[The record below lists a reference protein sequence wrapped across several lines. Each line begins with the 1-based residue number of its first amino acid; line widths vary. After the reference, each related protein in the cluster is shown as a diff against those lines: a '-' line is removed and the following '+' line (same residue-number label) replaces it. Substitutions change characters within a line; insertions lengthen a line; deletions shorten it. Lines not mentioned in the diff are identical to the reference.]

1 MKLIITLMG
10 GLGLFLFG
18 MNFMSQG
25 LQKAAGSKLRGI
37 LEAMTK
43 NKLIAVLFGALFTAL
58 IQSSGATTVMVV
70 SFVNSG
76 LMTLGQAVGIIFG
89 ANIGTTITSQLVSFD
104 LTAAAPVILFIGAV
118 MVMFGRKPMMKKIG
132 EAVLGF
138 GALFMGISIMSEA
151 MAALK
156 EYDGVLQTLSGLTN
170 PLVAILIGF
179 IITVIVQSSSVTVSI
194 LLLMA
199 NQGLVGLAVCFY
211 FVLGCNIGSCT
222 PAVLASLS
230 GKKEAK
236 RAALIHVMFN
246 VFGMVIIGLLLAVG
260 MEPFSDFIMT
270 ISGGNIGRCVA
281 NADTLYKIFQTV
293 IFLPFTK
300 QFIALTYKLVPGEDA
315 EEEAFS
321 LKYIGMKKVF
331 TPATVVME
339 TIQEIERMG
348 NMAKENL
355 SRAMDAL
362 FTGDEEK
369 ISKVYEQEKEIDFLS
384 REITDYLVK
393 INQLELPVSD
403 ASRIGGLFHVVNDIE
418 RIGDHAE
425 NIADAARQ
433 RQEEHLEFTRKGNK
447 ELSEMHAKVMQIVE
461 EALQMFATMDT
472 SYQSEIL
479 TLENE
484 IDNMERELQRSHI
497 RRMAKGKCTPQA
509 GVIFTD
515 LITGLERVGDHAT
528 NIAFSILQND
538 PEEEEE

>member
-1 MKLIITLMG
+1 MG

-25 LQKAAGSKLRGI
+25 LQKAAGAKLRGI
-37 LEAMTK
+37 LDAMTK
-43 NKLIAVLFGALFTAL
+43 NKLIAVVFGALFTAV

-76 LMTLGQAVGIIFG
+76 LMSLSQAVGIIFG
-89 ANIGTTITSQLVSFD
+89 ANIGTTITSQLVAFD
-104 LTAAAPVILFIGAV
+104 LTAIAPLILFIGALF
-118 MVMFGRKPMMKKIG
+118 VMFGKKPMMKKIG

-138 GALFMGISIMSEA
+138 GALFMGISMMSEA
-151 MAALK
+151 MADLRQYDAVIRALA
-156 EYDGVLQTLSGLTN
+156 GLTN
-170 PLVAILIGF
+170 PFVAILIGLL
-179 IITVIVQSSSVTVSI
+179 ITVIVQSSSVTVSI

-199 NQGLVGLAVCFY
+199 NQGLVGLDVCFY

-246 VFGMVIIGLLLAVG
+246 VFGMIIIGVLLIFG
-260 MEPFSDFIMT
+260 MDGFLEAIT
-270 ISGGNIGRCVA
+270 TVSGGNIGRCVA
-281 NADTLYKIFQTV
+281 NADTFFKIFQTV
-293 IFLPFTK
+293 MFLPFTR
-300 QFIALTYKLVPGEDA
+300 QFIALTYRLVPGED
-315 EEEAFS
+315 EAVEGFS

-331 TPATVVME
+331 TPATVVLE

-348 NMAKENL
+348 RIARENL
-355 SRAMDAL
+355 CRAMDAF
-362 FTGDEEK
+362 FTGDETE
-369 ISKVYEQEKEIDFLS
+369 IAKVYEREKEIDFLCK
-384 REITDYLVK
+384 EITDYLVK

-425 NIADAARQ
+425 NIADAAVQ
-433 RQEEHLEFTRKGNK
+433 KQEDSLSFTKKGNR
-447 ELSEMHAKVMQIVE
+447 ELQEMYDKVSEIIG
-461 EALQMFATMDT
+461 EALKMFETMDEN
-472 SYQSEIL
+472 YQKTIL
-479 TLENE
+479 ELENE
-484 IDNMERELQRSHI
+484 IDDMERELQKSHI
-497 RRMAKGKCTPQA
+497 RRMAKGKCSPEA

-515 LITGLERVGDHAT
+515 IITGLERVADHAT

-538 PEEEEE
+538 PEGSDE

>member
-25 LQKAAGSKLRGI
+25 LQKAAGAKLRGI
-37 LEAMTK
+37 LEVMTK
-43 NKLIAVLFGALFTAL
+43 NKLIAVLFGALFTAV

-76 LMTLGQAVGIIFG
+76 LMELGQSVGIIFG
-89 ANIGTTITSQLVSFD
+89 ANIGTTITSQLVAFD
-104 LTAAAPVILFIGAV
+104 LTAIAPVILFLGAL
-118 MVMFGRKPMMKKIG
+118 MVMFGKKPMIKKIG

-138 GALFMGISIMSEA
+138 GALFMGISMMSEA
-151 MAALK
+151 MADLK
-156 EYDGVLQTLSGLTN
+156 EYDSVIHALARLTN

-179 IITVIVQSSSVTVSI
+179 LITVIVQSSSVTVSI

-199 NQGLVGLAVCFY
+199 NQDLVGLAVCFY

-230 GKKEAK
+230 GKKDAK

-246 VFGMVIIGLLLAVG
+246 LFGMIIIGLLLVVG
-260 MEPFSDFIMT
+260 MEQFSDVIMT
-270 ISGGNIGRCVA
+270 VSGGNIGRCVA
-281 NADTLYKIFQTV
+281 NADTFFKVFQTI
-293 IFLPFTK
+293 IFLPFTR
-300 QFIALTYKLVPGEDA
+300 QFVSLTYKLVPGEDA
-315 EEEAFS
+315 AEEGFS
-321 LKYIGMKKVF
+321 LQYIGMKKVF
-331 TPATVVME
+331 TPATVVVE

-348 NMAKENL
+348 AMAKENL
-355 SRAMDAL
+355 KRAMEAF
-362 FTGDEEK
+362 FTGKEEL
-369 ISKVYEQEKEIDFLS
+369 ISKVYEQEKEIDFLCK
-384 REITDYLVK
+384 EITDYLVK

-403 ASRIGGLFHVVNDIE
+403 ASRIGSLFHVVNDIE

-425 NIADAARQ
+425 NIADAAVQ
-433 RQEEHLEFTRKGNK
+433 MQEDNLEFTKKGVK
-447 ELSEMHAKVMQIVE
+447 ELQEMHNKVMRVLE
-461 EALQMFATMDT
+461 ESLKMFADMDT
-472 SYQSEIL
+472 TYQSDIL
-479 TLENE
+479 ALENE
-484 IDNMERELQRSHI
+484 IDAMERELQKSHI
-497 RRMAKGKCTPQA
+497 RRMAKGKCSPEA

-528 NIAFSILQND
+528 NIAFSVLESD

>member
-1 MKLIITLMG
+1 MKLLFTLMG

-25 LQKAAGSKLRGI
+25 LQKAAGAKLRGI
-37 LEAMTK
+37 LDAMTK
-43 NKLIAVLFGALFTAL
+43 NKLIAVVFGALFTAV

-76 LMTLGQAVGIIFG
+76 LMSLSQSVGIIFG
-89 ANIGTTITSQLVSFD
+89 ANIGTTITSQLVAFD
-104 LTAAAPVILFIGAV
+104 LTAIAPVILFIGALF
-118 MVMFGRKPMMKKIG
+118 VMFGKKPMIKKIG

-138 GALFMGISIMSEA
+138 GALFMGISMMSEA
-151 MAALK
+151 MADLR
-156 EYDGVLQTLSGLTN
+156 EYDTVIRALAGLTN
-170 PLVAILIGF
+170 PFIAILTGLL
-179 IITVIVQSSSVTVSI
+179 ITVIVQSSSVTVSI

-199 NQGLVGLAVCFY
+199 NQGLIGLDVCFY

-246 VFGMVIIGLLLAVG
+246 VFGMIIIGVLLIFG
-260 MEPFSDFIMT
+260 MDAFLEAIT
-270 ISGGNIGRCVA
+270 TVSGGNVGRCVA
-281 NADTLYKIFQTV
+281 NADTFFKVFQTV
-293 IFLPFTK
+293 VFLPFTK
-300 QFIALTYKLVPGEDA
+300 QFVALTYRLVPGED
-315 EEEAFS
+315 EAVKGFS

-331 TPATVVME
+331 TPATVVLE

-348 NMAKENL
+348 RIARENL
-355 SRAMDAL
+355 CRAMEAF
-362 FTGDEEK
+362 FTGNEEK
-369 ISKVYEQEKEIDFLS
+369 IAMVYEREKEIDFLCK
-384 REITDYLVK
+384 EITDYLVK

-425 NIADAARQ
+425 NIADAAVQ
-433 RQEEHLEFTRKGNK
+433 KQEDSLSFTKKGNK
-447 ELSEMHAKVMQIVE
+447 ELQEMYDKVSKIIG
-461 EALQMFATMDT
+461 EALKMFETMDET
-472 SYQSEIL
+472 YQESIL
-479 TLENE
+479 MLENE
-484 IDNMERELQRSHI
+484 IDDMERELQKSHI
-497 RRMAKGKCTPQA
+497 RRMAKGKCSPEA

-515 LITGLERVGDHAT
+515 IVTGLERVADHAT

-538 PEEEEE
+538 PEETDE

>member
-25 LQKAAGSKLRGI
+25 LQKAAGAKLRGI
-37 LEAMTK
+37 LEVMTK
-43 NKLIAVLFGALFTAL
+43 NKLIAVLFGALFTAV

-76 LMTLGQAVGIIFG
+76 LMALSQSVGIIFG
-89 ANIGTTITSQLVSFD
+89 ANIGTTITSQLVAFD
-104 LTAAAPVILFIGAV
+104 LTAIAPVILFLGAL
-118 MVMFGRKPMMKKIG
+118 MVMFGKRPMIKKIG

-138 GALFMGISIMSEA
+138 GALFMGISMMSEA
-151 MAALK
+151 MADLK
-156 EYDGVLQTLSGLTN
+156 EYDSVIRVLAGLTN
-170 PLVAILIGF
+170 PLVAILMGF
-179 IITVIVQSSSVTVSI
+179 LITVIVQSSSVTVSI

-199 NQGLVGLAVCFY
+199 NQDLVGLGVCFY

-230 GKKEAK
+230 GKKDAK

-246 VFGMVIIGLLLAVG
+246 VFGMIIIGLILVVG
-260 MEPFSDFIMT
+260 MEQFLNAIMT

-281 NADTLYKIFQTV
+281 NADTFFKVFQTI

-300 QFIALTYKLVPGEDA
+300 QFIDLTYKLVPGEDA
-315 EEEAFS
+315 AEEGLS
-321 LKYIGMKKVF
+321 LKYIGMKKAF
-331 TPATVVME
+331 TPATAVVE

-348 NMAKENL
+348 EMAKDNL
-355 SRAMDAL
+355 KRAMEAF
-362 FTGDEEK
+362 FTGKEEL
-369 ISKVYEQEKEIDFLS
+369 ISEVYAQEKEIDFLCK
-384 REITDYLVK
+384 EITDYLVK

-425 NIADAARQ
+425 NIADAAVQMREDNLQ
-433 RQEEHLEFTRKGNK
+433 FTKKGVK
-447 ELSEMHAKVMQIVE
+447 ELQEMHDKVMRVLE
-461 EALQMFATMDT
+461 ESLKMFADMD
-472 SYQSEIL
+472 SAYQSDIL
-479 TLENE
+479 ALENE
-484 IDNMERELQRSHI
+484 IDAMERELQKSHI
-497 RRMAKGKCTPQA
+497 RRMAKGKCSPEA

-528 NIAFSILQND
+528 NIAFSVLESD